1 MGIAVAQDGKRW
13 LNKYLTATGVFDI
26 NLFSHPLSIRS
37 LSEMSSAFTRYS
49 IETRPVDR
57 RQKNMIPFFLDGVIR
72 ARIRLSLPRR
82 RAFYSDKVKNRL
94 YLEFESFLN
103 FRTLLIVIISG
114 CYLTI
119 IPFPLADISQRI

>member
-1 MGIAVAQDGKRW
+1 MMT
-13 LNKYLTATGVFDI
+13 YLQTDCLILTYLATLYRFD
-26 NLFSHPLSIRS
+26 F

-103 FRTLLIVIISG
+103 CRTLLLKLIVIISG

>member
-1 MGIAVAQDGKRW
+1 
-13 LNKYLTATGVFDI
+13 
-26 NLFSHPLSIRS
+26 
-37 LSEMSSAFTRYS
+37 MSSAFTRYS
-49 IETRPVDR
+49 IETRSVDR
-57 RQKNMIPFFLDGVIR
+57 RQKNMIPFLFDGIIR

-103 FRTLLIVIISG
+103 CRTLLFKLIDNING

-119 IPFPLADISQRI
+119 IPSPFADISQRL